1 MHSLKRVNI
10 NILLWNSKF
19 SRPLTQNSSIVYID
33 LSSSLWCKLRFLKN
47 WQVSIFFQGSKY
59 SYPSLWLNCLAS
71 VKAFFI
77 TTAKIS
83 MPNTLFHKI
92 IIYFWFTPGEKKNNK
107 TRKKKKR
114 EGKKKKKNVDKYF
127 IESKEVSNW
136 FHLPPTC
143 TFLPLQHKGSSSPW
157 AESQLSF
164 TSG

>member
-107 TRKKKKR
+107 TRKKKR
-114 EGKKKKKNVDKYF
+114 EGEKKEKKCRQILHRKQRSEQL
-127 IESKEVSNW
+127 I
-136 FHLPPTC
+136 
-143 TFLPLQHKGSSSPW
+143 SPSTYLHISTTP
-157 AESQLSF
+157 AQ
-164 TSG
+164 GK